1 MKNSHGIILD
11 DYYELWTIFD
21 WVETTINNRDACIV
35 YPIETICQVR
45 IGLQPFTVNFSASP
59 NFGKVLALIF
69 VKKNYARKKRGSD
82 FLGMESHWILE
93 DLRDTFML

>member
-35 YPIETICQVR
+35 YPIETICQV
-45 IGLQPFTVNFSASP
+45 G
-59 NFGKVLALIF
+59 G
-69 VKKNYARKKRGSD
+69 
-82 FLGMESHWILE
+82 E
-93 DLRDTFML
+93 DRFATIYS